1 MQGTADIASLI
12 ERHPDMM
19 RLLRAVQALGV
30 PDCWIGA
37 GFVRNAV
44 WDVLHHRA
52 IDCSAL
58 SDVDVVYF
66 DRADASPSRDRATE
80 AALAARMPGVMWS
93 VKNQARMH
101 ERNGVAPYV
110 DMADAI
116 SRWPETATAVAAR
129 LSNDRVELLAPL
141 GVGDLLEMIVRPTPA
156 FRARRDEVVR
166 RVAEKNWCARWPKL
180 RIVDTSS

>member
-1 MQGTADIASLI
+1 MQGTLDIASLI
-12 ERHPDMM
+12 ERQADMM
-19 RLLRAVQALGV
+19 RLLRAVQASGL

-44 WDVLHHRA
+44 WDALHDRG
-52 IDCSAL
+52 IDCGSL

-66 DRADASPSRDRATE
+66 DRRDASPSRDRAVE
-80 AALAARMPGVMWS
+80 AGLAARMPGVPWS

-101 ERNGVAPYV
+101 ERNGVAPYR

-129 LSNDRVELLAPL
+129 LSTNGHVELLAPH
-141 GVGDLLEMIVRPTPA
+141 GVGDLLGMIVRPTPA
-156 FRARRDEVVR
+156 FGARREEVAR
-166 RVAEKNWCARWPKL
+166 RVAEKGWPVRWPKL
-180 RIVDTSS
+180 TTVDI

>member
-19 RLLRAVQALGV
+19 RLLRAVQTLGV

-66 DRADASPSRDRATE
+66 DRVDASPSRDRAIE
-80 AALAARMPGVMWS
+80 AGLAARMPGVTWS

-101 ERNGVAPYV
+101 ERSGVAPYV
-110 DMADAI
+110 DMADAV
-116 SRWPETATAVAAR
+116 SRWPETATAIAAR
-129 LSNDRVELLAPL
+129 MSNGRVELLAPH
-141 GVGDLLEMIVRPTPA
+141 GVGDLLDMIVRPTPA
-156 FRARRDEVVR
+156 FRARRAEVVR
-166 RVAEKNWCARWPKL
+166 RVAEKHWRTRWPKL
-180 RIVDTSS
+180 TIVDAL

>member
-1 MQGTADIASLI
+1 MQDAADIASLI
-12 ERHPDMM
+12 ERDADMM
-19 RLLRAVQALGV
+19 RLLRAVQALGL

-44 WDVLHHRA
+44 WDALHDCG

-66 DRADASPSRDRATE
+66 DRTDASPARDRAIE
-80 AALAARMPGVMWS
+80 AELAARIPGVPWS

-101 ERNGVAPYV
+101 ARNGETAPYR

-129 LSNDRVELLAPL
+129 LSNDRVELLAPH
-141 GVGDLLEMIVRPTPA
+141 GVGDLLGMIVRPTPA
-156 FRARRDEVVR
+156 FGERRDEVVR
-166 RVAEKNWCARWPKL
+166 RVAEKQWRTRWPRL
-180 RIVDTSS
+180 TPTDV